1 MYVWMDATVV
11 SKYRS
16 AGGRRW
22 FDGAAGSLDSR
33 RGGSGTRE
41 QIGASSWWN
50 DQRQYGL
57 MAAKARA
64 KCSQEMHC
72 LLRPS
77 VTSTKTGIILDF
89 RRSDCF
95 STKLPQR

>member
-1 MYVWMDATVV
+1 MNVNLRYGDGGGDAAAEDGRGGDVGIAAAGPGMYVWMDATVV

-50 DQRQYGL
+50 DQR
-57 MAAKARA
+57 
-64 KCSQEMHC
+64 
-72 LLRPS
+72 
-77 VTSTKTGIILDF
+77 
-89 RRSDCF
+89 
-95 STKLPQR
+95 